1 LEGIASVVRNI
12 VIIVASG
19 LVIVA
24 AILGFQF
31 LNGRDEATETVAVPP
46 PAAAPAEEPKA
57 LPPPEDTQPQ
67 VIAPSFDVVR
77 VSREGTGVIAGRA
90 QPDSEVTVLANDK
103 VIGRVTA
110 NRNGEWVLIF
120 QEPLDTGTVEISL
133 KARKGSA
140 APIDSNDIVVV
151 SIPERQE
158 QGQPGEEGVVAVLT
172 PRDGKGASRVLQEP
186 TQSSSPLADLLT
198 VDTMDFDLDGM
209 AIMTGRSKPNSEIRL
224 YLDGEFQEAVTAD
237 AQGRWSYSP
246 QAPVSA
252 GEHKLRLDQ
261 VLEGDNVRLR
271 IEQPFDRET
280 ELDTR
285 LAEGEVE
292 IQPGNNLW
300 TIARRLYGAGVMYT
314 LIFQENKGRIVDPDL
329 IYPNQ
334 LFKLPRPGETPP
346 EDAARTN

>member
-1 LEGIASVVRNI
+1 MRNI

-24 AILGFQF
+24 AILAFQF
-31 LNGRDEATETVAVPP
+31 LNGRDEGPETAALPP
-46 PAAAPAEEPKA
+46 PVAAPAEDSGA
-57 LPPPEDTQPQ
+57 LPPPEDTQPE
-67 VIAPSFDVVR
+67 IITPSFDVVR

-90 QPDSEVTVLANDK
+90 QPDSDVTVLANGE

-120 QEPLDTGTVEISL
+120 EEPLDTGTVEITL

-140 APIDSNDIVVV
+140 APLDSEDIVVV
-151 SIPERQE
+151 SIPDRQDRAN
-158 QGQPGEEGVVAVLT
+158 PAEEGVVAVLT
-172 PRDGKGASRVLQEP
+172 PRDGKGASRVLQQP

-198 VDTMDFDLDGM
+198 VDTMDFDLDGK
-209 AIMTGRSKPNSEIRL
+209 AIMTGRSRPNSEIRL
-224 YLDGEFQEAVTAD
+224 YLDGEYKETVTAD
-237 AQGRWSYSP
+237 AQGQWMFSP
-246 QAPVSA
+246 QEPVSA

-261 VLEGDNVRLR
+261 ILEGDNVRLR

-292 IQPGNNLW
+292 VQPGNNLW

-329 IYPNQ
+329 IYPDQ
-334 LFKLPRPGETPP
+334 LFKLPRPGEKAPAQ